1 MPAQLSNTTTQV
13 RTALRVTTFTQ
24 HSLDSWHLQLRPAM
38 ALVNP
43 GSQPRLD
50 NGTGQAQF
58 RVDTPGDEVCFSI
71 YWLRTTPF
79 VSEPPQYT
87 LTGSW
92 PFRSALCTICAAFL
106 LVTFFFSLFQCCL
119 QLLLVSL
126 CLMSTIF
133 SLNDS
138 ASVKYAAGYFSI
150 LSSPACSPV
159 LYYPISLC
167 TRFFRISSFL
177 SRVAVSPGLDT
188 LPSTT

>member
-1 MPAQLSNTTTQV
+1 MARGRRS
-13 RTALRVTTFTQ
+13 
-24 HSLDSWHLQLRPAM
+24 SGWIRPAM
-38 ALVNP
+38 KCV
-43 GSQPRLD
+43 
-50 NGTGQAQF
+50 
-58 RVDTPGDEVCFSI
+58 
-71 YWLRTTPF
+71 
-79 VSEPPQYT
+79 
-87 LTGSW
+87 
-92 PFRSALCTICAAFL
+92 FRSTGLGL
-106 LVTFFFSLFQCCL
+106 LLSSPSLHNTRLRDRGHSAPLSVPYAPPFCWSRFFFPLFQCCL